1 MRSTCR
7 RCHGQGKIITTPCRQ
22 CSGKGTTTRT
32 QTVNIQV
39 PAGVENGQTV
49 RVPVGHSEA
58 YVELKVLRVQSNNS
72 QLHKRIH
79 TLTQLLQVQDS
90 DIFTRDGFDIHSDA
104 GVSFTQAILG
114 GEVTIRG
121 LNGQLVVKVSSHD
134 WSRDGYIDTR
144 HCSVR
149 FRPVS
154 SHIIGL
160 D

>member
-1 MRSTCR
+1 M
-7 RCHGQGKIITTPCRQ
+7 
-22 CSGKGTTTRT
+22 
-32 QTVNIQV
+32 
-39 PAGVENGQTV
+39 
-49 RVPVGHSEA
+49 
-58 YVELKVLRVQSNNS
+58 QSNNS